1 MSPRSKSGAGGPES
15 GRPGEVRLPAAI
27 AVVCAAALY
36 ASLPGRLLTTPRI
49 VVPAVELV
57 LLIPLIAANPVR
69 MTTQNREFRWIS
81 LGLVGVL
88 LAANAVAFIIL
99 LHALVAGTNKQGTQY
114 LLAALQ
120 VWSSNVI
127 AFAVAYWELDR
138 GGPVIRHRGRREDI
152 PDADFRFPQD
162 EDADA
167 VREVAQRS
175 AQSADWR
182 PRFVDYLYVSLT
194 NSTAFSP
201 TDTMPLSPRAKI
213 LMGIESVQALLLSIL
228 VIARGVSSLH

>member
-1 MSPRSKSGAGGPES
+1 MSPRPSSGSGGPES
-15 GRPGEVRLPAAI
+15 GRPGEVRVPAAL

-36 ASLPGRLLTTPRI
+36 ASLPGRLLSAPRI
-49 VVPAVELV
+49 IVPAIELA
-57 LLIPLIAANPVR
+57 LLVPLVAANPVR
-69 MTTQNREFRWIS
+69 MTTQNRRLRWVS

-88 LAANAVAFIIL
+88 LTANAVAFVLL

-138 GGPVIRHRGRREDI
+138 GGPVVRHRYRREDI

-175 AQSADWR
+175 AQSSDWR
-182 PRFVDYLYVSLT
+182 PRFIDYLYVSLT

-201 TDTMPLSPRAKI
+201 TDTMPLSPRAKV
-213 LMGIESVQALLLSIL
+213 LMGLESAQALLLSIL
-228 VIARGVSSLH
+228 VIARGVSALH

>member
-1 MSPRSKSGAGGPES
+1 VKSGAGGPDT

-27 AVVCAAALY
+27 AVVCAAVLY
-36 ASLPGRLLTTPRI
+36 TTLPGRLLAGPRV
-49 VVPAVELV
+49 VVPIVEIALLV
-57 LLIPLIAANPVR
+57 PLVAANPLR
-69 MTTQNREFRWIS
+69 MNQNNSRLRWLS

-88 LAANAVAFIIL
+88 LLANAVAFLIL
-99 LHALVAGTNKQGTQY
+99 LHVLVEGTAVKGNQF

-127 AFAVAYWELDR
+127 AFAVTYWELDR
-138 GGPVIRHRGRREDI
+138 GGPVARHRSEREDI

-162 EDADA
+162 EDSDA

-175 AQSADWR
+175 AKSNDWR
-182 PRFVDYLYVSLT
+182 PRFIDYLYVSLT

-201 TDTMPLSPRAKI
+201 TDTMPLSPRAKS

-228 VIARGVSSLH
+228 VIARGVSALH